1 MHPNREYVVGCGWF
15 PCGGLV
21 RFVSGCNAVGFSG
34 ELDMAFL
41 NAKAEFNDLNDPIFI
56 YTVNLV

>member
-1 MHPNREYVVGCGWF
+1 MREYMSLVVAGSLRLA
-15 PCGGLV
+15 GGLV
-21 RFVSGCNAVGFSG
+21 RFVSGRNAVGFSG